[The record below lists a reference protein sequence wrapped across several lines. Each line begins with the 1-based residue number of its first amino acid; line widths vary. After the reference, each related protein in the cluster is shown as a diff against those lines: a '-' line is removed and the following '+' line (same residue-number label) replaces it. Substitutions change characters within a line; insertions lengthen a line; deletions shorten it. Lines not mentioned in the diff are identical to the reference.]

1 MLVRYVGQHGEGKR
15 TAAATYVCW
24 PRESHACRGRGRGTA
39 PRPHGVARHATQGVV
54 GDS

>member
-24 PRESHACRGRGRGTA
+24 PREGHAYRGRGTA
-39 PRPHGVARHATQGVV
+39 PRPNGVARHATQGVV